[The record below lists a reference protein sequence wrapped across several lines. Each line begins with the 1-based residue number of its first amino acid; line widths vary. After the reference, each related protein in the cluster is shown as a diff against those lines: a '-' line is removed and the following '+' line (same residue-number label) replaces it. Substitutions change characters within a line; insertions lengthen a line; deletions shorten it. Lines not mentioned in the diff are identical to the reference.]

1 MHLVGTIISLLS
13 NRGGNQM
20 NSRVLKLLEFDKVKE
35 KIFKYVRTQNAK
47 KIINEL
53 QPFSTIDEVIQNLNE
68 TSEAIEFIKEFS
80 SPDFV
85 GLDDVYIYLE
95 KIDKGGSVSIKEI
108 YKIGTTLKCIR
119 EVKDYLSKRSLNYLN
134 YYYDNISTFKYLE
147 DDIFKA
153 IKDGEEI
160 SDFAS
165 DNLFKIRKE
174 LKSKTASIKRKLSE
188 ILKTYS
194 KYLQGLLL
202 LSAYLLLCLST
213 SLPNSVKY

>member
-85 GLDDVYIYLE
+85 GLDDVYI
-95 KIDKGGSVSIKEI
+95 
-108 YKIGTTLKCIR
+108 
-119 EVKDYLSKRSLNYLN
+119 
-134 YYYDNISTFKYLE
+134 
-147 DDIFKA
+147 
-153 IKDGEEI
+153 
-160 SDFAS
+160 
-165 DNLFKIRKE
+165 
-174 LKSKTASIKRKLSE
+174 
-188 ILKTYS
+188 
-194 KYLQGLLL
+194 
-202 LSAYLLLCLST
+202 
-213 SLPNSVKY
+213 